1 MHHRETT
8 FPFIQKVLTMVSFT
22 HLHVHSQYS
31 ILDGAA
37 AVTDL
42 VKKAKKDGM
51 TALALTDH
59 GNMFGIKEF
68 HETCKKFDIKPIL
81 GVETYVA
88 SRGIHFK
95 DKSEKEDRSGDH
107 LILLAKN
114 EKGYRN
120 LLKLVTLAN
129 TEGFYYKPRI
139 DKNLLEKYSEG
150 LIVSSACIGG
160 EIPQCILKG
169 DLPAAEEAIKWFQ
182 SIFKDDFYLEVQ
194 RHKTTELQLP
204 TDVYESQV
212 IVNKELIRLGEKF
225 GVKVIATNDSHFTN
239 GEDAD
244 AHDLLICLN
253 TGKDLDD
260 PSRMRYTK
268 QEWLKTTAE
277 MNQLF
282 GDLPNA
288 LANTQDITEK
298 IEFFELD
305 SDPIMPEFPIP
316 KSFGTMEAYR
326 EKFSEEDMI
335 EEFKNAPKK
344 SESYEHALR
353 VKFECDYLTYLVY
366 EGASSRYGEVL
377 DKEVKERIEF
387 ELDTIKSMGFP
398 GYFLIVQD
406 FIAAAR
412 AMQVIVGPGRG
423 SAAGSVVAY
432 CTGITNVDPIKHDLL
447 FERFL
452 NPDRISM
459 PDIDIDFDDDGRQ
472 KVLDWVKEKY
482 SRENVAHICT
492 FGTMAAKMAIRDV
505 SRVLKLPLAEAD
517 RLAKMVPET
526 PKITLA
532 KAYAENPLLEAEKKS
547 ANPLIVK
554 TLKFAETL
562 EGCIRQ
568 FGVHACGIL
577 IGREKLDN
585 HIPLMPTK
593 DEDLLTTQY
602 DGHFVESI
610 GLLKMDF
617 LGLKTLSIIKDC
629 LENIHLSKKI
639 DLDIDK
645 IPFDDKKTFELF
657 SNGNTTA
664 IFQFESP
671 GMKKWLRLLQP
682 SRFEDLVAMN
692 ALYRPGPMDYIPKY
706 VNRKMGRE
714 EIVYDHPIMEQFLS
728 DTYGITVYQE
738 QVMLQSRALGLF
750 TRGESDSLR
759 KAMGKKNLPMMEKL
773 KAKFIEGCKS
783 NPLFLEGCKTVGKS
797 TDNLIDKIWK
807 DWEAFTQY
815 AFNKSHSVCYAY
827 IAYQTGYLKANYPS
841 EFMAAVLSCNLTNAD
856 KISIFMD
863 ESKHMGLA
871 VLGPD
876 VNESR
881 SKFFVNK
888 SGGLRFGLSA
898 IKGVGAG
905 AVADIV
911 NERDANGDFK
921 SIFDFVERVN
931 LQTINKKN
939 LESLAMAGGFDSFE
953 NIHRSQYFGDTGD
966 GNSFIEALI
975 KYGNRIQSD
984 KQSSMASLFG
994 GFQTIEVKLPT
1005 IPNVPEWPKIV
1016 ALEKEK
1022 NLIGIYLSS
1031 HPLDDY
1037 ALEIKS
1043 FCTKDINLS
1052 MLNNEME
1059 TLKNRDLTFAGIVTE
1074 TQEGFTKNGKP
1085 FSSLIL
1091 TDYTDSYKLMFFGN
1105 DFVSFGN
1112 FCKKGLFLLV
1122 RGKIA
1127 TKWMGGDQL
1136 EFKASKIELLQEIA
1150 EKAESLRVAVNA
1162 EVLTADLIEE
1172 FDSTFSK
1179 SPGKTLLKF
1188 SVYDQTTNI
1197 KLHLFSRTRRIG
1209 LSSELKAYLQKN
1221 PDIVFTIN

>member
-1 MHHRETT
+1 
-8 FPFIQKVLTMVSFT
+8 MVSFT

-150 LIVSSACIGG
+150 IIVSSACIGG

-169 DLPAAEEAIKWFQ
+169 DLPAAEEAIKWFK
-182 SIFKDDFYLEVQ
+182 SIFNDDFYLELQ
-194 RHKTTELQLP
+194 RHKTTDPQLP

-288 LANTQDITEK
+288 IVNTQDIADK
-298 IEFFELD
+298 VEFFELD

-316 KSFGTMEAYR
+316 VSFGTMEEYR
-326 EKFSEEDMI
+326 KKFSEADMI

-344 SESYEHALR
+344 SESYEHSLR

-366 EGASSRYGEVL
+366 EGATSRYGEVL

-412 AMQVIVGPGRG
+412 GMQVIVGPGRG

-532 KAYAENPLLEAEKKS
+532 KAYIENPLLEAEKKS
-547 ANPLIVK
+547 SNPLIVK

-577 IGREKLDN
+577 IGRDKLDN

-602 DGHFVESI
+602 DGHFVEAI

-629 LENIHLSKKI
+629 LENIHLSQKI

-773 KAKFIEGCKS
+773 NS
-783 NPLFLEGCKTVGKS
+783 P
-797 TDNLIDKIWK
+797 
-807 DWEAFTQY
+807 
-815 AFNKSHSVCYAY
+815 
-827 IAYQTGYLKANYPS
+827 
-841 EFMAAVLSCNLTNAD
+841 
-856 KISIFMD
+856 
-863 ESKHMGLA
+863 
-871 VLGPD
+871 
-876 VNESR
+876 
-881 SKFFVNK
+881 
-888 SGGLRFGLSA
+888 
-898 IKGVGAG
+898 KGVKA
-905 AVADIV
+905 I
-911 NERDANGDFK
+911 
-921 SIFDFVERVN
+921 
-931 LQTINKKN
+931 
-939 LESLAMAGGFDSFE
+939 
-953 NIHRSQYFGDTGD
+953 
-966 GNSFIEALI
+966 
-975 KYGNRIQSD
+975 
-984 KQSSMASLFG
+984 
-994 GFQTIEVKLPT
+994 
-1005 IPNVPEWPKIV
+1005 
-1016 ALEKEK
+1016 
-1022 NLIGIYLSS
+1022 
-1031 HPLDDY
+1031 
-1037 ALEIKS
+1037 
-1043 FCTKDINLS
+1043 
-1052 MLNNEME
+1052 
-1059 TLKNRDLTFAGIVTE
+1059 
-1074 TQEGFTKNGKP
+1074 P
-1085 FSSLIL
+1085 FSL
-1091 TDYTDSYKLMFFGN
+1091 K
-1105 DFVSFGN
+1105 
-1112 FCKKGLFLLV
+1112 
-1122 RGKIA
+1122 
-1127 TKWMGGDQL
+1127 
-1136 EFKASKIELLQEIA
+1136 
-1150 EKAESLRVAVNA
+1150 VA
-1162 EVLTADLIEE
+1162 
-1172 FDSTFSK
+1172 K
-1179 SPGKTLLKF
+1179 
-1188 SVYDQTTNI
+1188 Q
-1197 KLHLFSRTRRIG
+1197 
-1209 LSSELKAYLQKN
+1209 
-1221 PDIVFTIN
+1221 

>member
-1 MHHRETT
+1 MHIRESM
-8 FPFIQKVLTMVSFT
+8 FPFIQRFLTMHSFT
-22 HLHVHSQYS
+22 QLHVHSQYS

-37 AVTDL
+37 AVGDL
-42 VKKAKKDGM
+42 VKRAKEDGM
-51 TALALTDH
+51 TAIALTDH

-68 HETCKKFDIKPIL
+68 HETCKRNGIKPIL

-88 SRGIHFK
+88 SRGIHYK

-120 LLKLVTLAN
+120 LLKLVTIAN

-139 DKNLLEKYSEG
+139 DKNLLEKYHEG
-150 LIVSSACIGG
+150 LIASSACLGG
-160 EIPQCILKG
+160 EIPQHILKG
-169 DLPAAEEAIKWFQ
+169 DIPAAEEAIKWFK
-182 SIFKDDFYLEVQ
+182 SIFNDDFYLEVQ
-194 RHKTTELQLP
+194 RHKTTDPQLP
-204 TDVYESQV
+204 KDVYECQV
-212 IVNKELIRLGEKF
+212 IVNKELIRLGGKF
-225 GVKVIATNDSHFTN
+225 DVKVIGTNDVHFTSE
-239 GEDAD
+239 EDAD

-268 QEWLKTTAE
+268 QEWFKTYSE
-277 MNQLF
+277 MNKIFSDIPEVLS
-282 GDLPNA
+282 
-288 LANTQDITEK
+288 NTNDIAEK

-316 KSFGTMEAYR
+316 VDFGTIEDYR
-326 EKFSEEDMI
+326 EKFSEEDLA

-344 SESYEHALR
+344 PENYEKAIRIKYES
-353 VKFECDYLTYLVY
+353 DYLRHLVY
-366 EGASSRYGEVL
+366 LGASNRYSEVL
-377 DKEVKERIEF
+377 PNELKERIEF
-387 ELDTIKSMGFP
+387 ELDTIKQMGFP

-412 AMQVIVGPGRG
+412 QMQVIVGPGRG

-432 CTGITNVDPIKHDLL
+432 ATGITNVDPIKHDLL

-482 SRENVAHICT
+482 SRDNVAHICT

-505 SRVLKLPLAEAD
+505 ARVLKLPLSEAD

-532 KAYAENPLLEAEKKS
+532 KSYIENPLLEAEKKS
-547 ANPLIVK
+547 DNQLIVK
-554 TLKFAETL
+554 TLKFAQTL

-568 FGVHACGIL
+568 FGVHACGVL
-577 IGREKLDN
+577 IGRDKLDN

-602 DGHFVESI
+602 DGHYVESI

-629 LENIHLSKKI
+629 LENIYLSKKI
-639 DLDIDK
+639 VIDIDK

-657 SNGNTTA
+657 SYGNTTA
-664 IFQFESP
+664 IFQFEST

-692 ALYRPGPMDYIPKY
+692 ALYRPGPMEYIPNY

-714 EIVYDHPIMEQFLS
+714 EIVYDHPIMERYLS

-738 QVMLQSRALGLF
+738 QVMLQSRALGKF

-759 KAMGKKNLPMMEKL
+759 KAMGKKNLPLMEKL
-773 KAKFIEGCKS
+773 KAQFIIGCKN
-783 NPLFLEGCKTVGKS
+783 NPEFIEGCKTVGKAA
-797 TDNLIDKIWK
+797 DNLIDKIWK
-807 DWEAFTQY
+807 DWEAFAQY

-841 EFMAAVLSCNLTNAD
+841 EFMAAVLSCNLANAD

-863 ESKHMGLA
+863 ESKHMGLP

-905 AVADIV
+905 AVSDIIK
-911 NERDANGDFK
+911 ERDANGDFK

-939 LESLAMAGGFDSFE
+939 LEALAMAGAFDSFS
-953 NIHRSQYFGDTGD
+953 NSHRAQYFGDMGD
-966 GNSFIEALI
+966 GSSFIEALI
-975 KYGNRIQSD
+975 KYGNKIQSE

-1005 IPNVPEWPKIV
+1005 IPVVPEWPKIV

-1037 ALEIKS
+1037 ALEIRS
-1043 FCTKDINLS
+1043 YCTKDINLAL
-1052 MLNNEME
+1052 LNSEIG
-1059 TLKNRDLTFAGIVTE
+1059 LYKNRDLTFAGIVTD
-1074 TQEGFTKNGKP
+1074 TQEGVTKNGKP
-1085 FSSLIL
+1085 FASLTL

-1105 DFVSFGN
+1105 DYVNFAN
-1112 FCKKGLFLLV
+1112 FCKRGLFLLI
-1122 RGKIA
+1122 RGKVA
-1127 TKWMGGDQL
+1127 TKWQGGDQL
-1136 EFKASKIELLQEIA
+1136 EFKASKIELLQELA
-1150 EKAESLRVAVNA
+1150 SKAESLR
-1162 EVLTADLIEE
+1162 LTIPTEIMTTNLVEELDL
-1172 FDSTFSK
+1172 TFTK
-1179 SPGKTLLKF
+1179 SPGKTLLKIAIH
-1188 SVYDQTTNI
+1188 DHETNI
-1197 KLHLFSRTRRIG
+1197 KLNLFSRTRRVG
-1209 LSSELKAYLQKN
+1209 MTGELKAYLQKN
-1221 PDIVFTIN
+1221 QDIVFTIN

>member
-1 MHHRETT
+1 
-8 FPFIQKVLTMVSFT
+8 MVTFT

-37 AVTDL
+37 AVSDL

-59 GNMFGIKEF
+59 GSMFGIKEF

-120 LLKLVTLAN
+120 LLKLITIAN

-139 DKNLLEKYSEG
+139 DKNLLEKYGEG

-169 DLPAAEEAIKWFQ
+169 DLAGAEDAIKWFV
-182 SIFKDDFYLEVQ
+182 SIFKDDFYLELQ
-194 RHKTTELQLP
+194 RHKTTDPQLP

-225 GVKVIATNDSHFTN
+225 GVKVICTNDSHFTD

-268 QEWLKTTAE
+268 QEWFKTTAE
-277 MNQLF
+277 MNRLF
-282 GDLPNA
+282 ADLPDVIS
-288 LANTQDITEK
+288 NTQEITNK
-298 IEFFELD
+298 IEFYELD

-316 KSFGTMEAYR
+316 KSFGTIEKYR
-326 EKFSEEDMI
+326 ERFPEELLL
-335 EEFKNAPKK
+335 EEFPDIAKRKGG
-344 SESYEHALR
+344 YENALR
-353 VKFECDYLTYLVY
+353 VKFESDYLSYLVF

-377 DKEVKERIEF
+377 AVDVKERIDF

-412 AMQVIVGPGRG
+412 GMGVIVGPGRG

-432 CTGITNVDPIKHDLL
+432 ATGITNVDPIKHDLL

-472 KVLDWVKEKY
+472 LVLNWVKEKY
-482 SRENVAHICT
+482 SRDNVAHICT

-505 SRVLKLPLAEAD
+505 SRVLKLPLSEAD

-526 PKITLA
+526 PKITLE
-532 KAYAENPLLEAEKKS
+532 KAYKENPALEAEKKS
-547 ANPLIVK
+547 DNPLIVK

-577 IGREKLDN
+577 IGRDKLDN

-602 DGHFVESI
+602 DGHFVEAI

-629 LENIHLSKKI
+629 LENIRLSKKI
-639 DLDIDK
+639 VLDIDK

-671 GMKKWLRLLQP
+671 GMKKWLRLLQAN
-682 SRFEDLVAMN
+682 RFEDLVAMN
-692 ALYRPGPMDYIPKY
+692 ALYRPGPMDYIPNY

-714 EIVYDHPIMEQFLS
+714 EIVYDHPIMEQFLA

-773 KAKFIEGCKS
+773 KAKFSSGCKS
-783 NPLFLEGCKTVGKS
+783 NPIFIEGCKTVGKPAD
-797 TDNLIDKIWK
+797 TIIDKIWK
-807 DWEAFTQY
+807 DWEAFAAY

-863 ESKHMGLA
+863 ESKHMGLS

-888 SGGLRFGLSA
+888 SHGLRFGLSA

-905 AVADIV
+905 AVEDIIK
-911 NERDANGDFK
+911 ERDAHGEFK

-939 LESLAMAGGFDSFE
+939 LEALAMAGALDSFE
-953 NIHRSQYFGDTGD
+953 NIYRSQYFGDAGD
-966 GNSFIEALI
+966 GITFIEALI
-975 KYGNRIQSD
+975 KYGNRIQGER
-984 KQSSMASLFG
+984 QSSMASLFG
-994 GFQTIEVKLPT
+994 KLHTIEVKLPT

-1031 HPLDDY
+1031 HPLDGY

-1052 MLNNEME
+1052 NLNSEIE

-1074 TQEGFTKNGKP
+1074 IQEGFTKNGKP
-1085 FSSLIL
+1085 FASLTL
-1091 TDYTDSYKLMFFGN
+1091 TDYADSYKFMFFGN
-1105 DFVSFGN
+1105 DFVNFGN
-1112 FCKKGLFLLV
+1112 FCKKGLFLLI
-1122 RGKIA
+1122 RGKVDV
-1127 TKWMGGDQL
+1127 KWMGGQL
-1136 EFKASKIELLQEIA
+1136 EFKANKIELLQELA
-1150 EKAESLRVAVNA
+1150 QKAESLRVSVAA
-1162 EVLTADLIEE
+1162 ELLTPDLVEE
-1172 FDSTFSK
+1172 MNNEFSR
-1179 SPGKTLLKF
+1179 SPGKTILKF
-1188 SVYDQTTNI
+1188 SVFDQTTNI
-1197 KLHLFSRTRRIG
+1197 KLHLFSRTKRIG
-1209 LSSELKAYLQKN
+1209 LSGELKAYLQKN

>member
-1 MHHRETT
+1 MI
-8 FPFIQKVLTMVSFT
+8 PFT

-37 AVTDL
+37 SVTDL

-59 GNMFGIKEF
+59 GNMFGIKDF
-68 HETCKKFDIKPIL
+68 HETCKKFTIKPII

-88 SRGIHFK
+88 SRGIKFK

-120 LLKLVTLAN
+120 LLKLVTIAN

-139 DKNLLEKYSEG
+139 DKNLLEKHKEG
-150 LIVSSACIGG
+150 LIVSTACLGG
-160 EIPQCILKG
+160 EIPQCILNG
-169 DLPAAEEAIKWFQ
+169 DLPAAEDAIKWYK
-182 SIFKDDFYLEVQ
+182 SIFKDDFYFEIQ
-194 RHKTTELQLP
+194 RHKTTDPQLP
-204 TDVYESQV
+204 TDVYDSQV
-212 IVNKELIRLGEKF
+212 IVNKQLIRLGEKY
-225 GVKVIATNDSHFTN
+225 GVKVIATNDIHFTN
-239 GEDAD
+239 DEDAD
-244 AHDLLICLN
+244 PHDLLICLN
-253 TGKDLDD
+253 TGKDIDD

-268 QEWLKTTAE
+268 QEWLKTTSE
-277 MNQLF
+277 MKKLF
-282 GDLPNA
+282 ADIPEV
-288 LANTQDITEK
+288 LANTQEIVEK
-298 IEFFELD
+298 VEFFELD
-305 SDPIMPEFPIP
+305 SEPIMPEFPIP
-316 KSFGTMEAYR
+316 KSFSTIEEYR
-326 EKFSEEDMI
+326 TKYSEEDLL
-335 EEFKNAPKK
+335 EEFKTAYKK
-344 SESYEHALR
+344 PENYENALR
-353 VKFECDYLTYLVY
+353 VKFESNYLTHLVFQ
-366 EGASSRYGEVL
+366 GASTRYGEEL
-377 DKEVKERIEF
+377 SKEVKERMDF

-412 AMQVIVGPGRG
+412 KMGVIVGPGRG

-432 CTGITNVDPIKHDLL
+432 TTGITNVDPIKHDLL

-472 KVLDWVKEKY
+472 KVLDWVKDKY

-505 SRVLKLPLAEAD
+505 ARVLKLPLSEAD

-532 KAYAENPLLEAEKKS
+532 KAFSENSLLEAEKKS
-547 ANPLIVK
+547 NNPLIVK
-554 TLKFAETL
+554 TLKYAQTL

-577 IGREKLDN
+577 IGRDKLDN

-617 LGLKTLSIIKDC
+617 LGLKTLSIIKEC
-629 LENIHLSKKI
+629 LDNIHHSRKI
-639 DLDIDK
+639 DIDIDK
-645 IPFDDKKTFELF
+645 IPFEDKKTFDLF
-657 SNGNTTA
+657 SNANTTA

-692 ALYRPGPMDYIPKY
+692 ALYRPGPMDYIPNY

-714 EIVYDHPIMEQFLS
+714 EIVYDHPIMEQFLA

-738 QVMLQSRALGLF
+738 QVMLQSRALGNF

-759 KAMGKKNLPMMEKL
+759 KAMGKKNLKSMEEL
-773 KAKFIEGCKS
+773 KVKFIVGCKNNPSFIEGCT
-783 NPLFLEGCKTVGKS
+783 TVGK
-797 TDNLIDKIWK
+797 TADNLIDKIWK

-856 KISIFMD
+856 KISNFMD

-888 SGGLRFGLSA
+888 TGGLRFGLSA

-905 AVADIV
+905 AVSDII
-911 NERDANGDFK
+911 NEREAHGDFK

-931 LQTINKKN
+931 LQSINKKN
-939 LESLAMAGGFDSFE
+939 LEALAMAGAFDSFE

-966 GNSFIEALI
+966 GNTFIEALI

-984 KQSSMASLFG
+984 RQSSMASLFG
-994 GFQTIEVKLPT
+994 GFQTIEIKLPP
-1005 IPNVPEWPKIV
+1005 IPHVPEWPKIV

-1043 FCTKDINLS
+1043 YCTKDLSLANLNS
-1052 MLNNEME
+1052 EIE
-1059 TLKNRDLTFAGIVTE
+1059 SLKNRELIFAGIVTE

-1085 FSSLIL
+1085 FSSLTL
-1091 TDYTDSYKLMFFGN
+1091 TDYSDSYKLMFFGN
-1105 DFVSFGN
+1105 DYVNFGN
-1112 FCKKGLFLLV
+1112 FCKKGLYLLI
-1122 RGKIA
+1122 RGKISA
-1127 TKWMGGDQL
+1127 KWQGGDQN
-1136 EFKASKIELLQEIA
+1136 EFKATKIELLQELA
-1150 EKAESLRVAVNA
+1150 EKAENLRITFPAESL
-1162 EVLTADLIEE
+1162 TTDLIEE
-1172 FDSTFSK
+1172 LDVKFAK
-1179 SPGKTLLKF
+1179 SPGKTILKF
-1188 SVYDQTTNI
+1188 SVFDQTTNI
-1197 KLHLFSRTRRIG
+1197 RLHLFSRTRRVG
-1209 LSSELKAYLQKN
+1209 LSGDLKTYLQNN
-1221 PDIVFTIN
+1221 PDIIFTIN

>member
-1 MHHRETT
+1 MET
-8 FPFIQKVLTMVSFT
+8 FT

-51 TALALTDH
+51 SALALTDH
-59 GNMFGIKEF
+59 GNMFGIKDF
-68 HETCKKFDIKPIL
+68 HETCKKFEIKPIL

-88 SRGIHFK
+88 SRGIQFK

-120 LLKLVTLAN
+120 LLKLVTIAN
-129 TEGFYYKPRI
+129 NEGFYYKPRI

-160 EIPQCILKG
+160 EIPQYILKG
-169 DLPAAEEAIKWFQ
+169 DLSAAEEAIKWFK
-182 SIFKDDFYLEVQ
+182 SIFKDDFYLEIQ
-194 RHKTTELQLP
+194 RHKTTDPSLP

-212 IVNKELIRLGEKF
+212 IVNKELIRLGEKC

-260 PSRMRYTK
+260 PLRMRYTK

-282 GDLPNA
+282 GDLPHL
-288 LANTQDITEK
+288 LANTREISEK
-298 IEFFELD
+298 VEFYELD
-305 SDPIMPEFPIP
+305 SEPIMPEFPIP
-316 KSFGTMEAYR
+316 ESFGTMEDYR
-326 EKFSEEDMI
+326 KRFPEEVLI
-335 EEFKNAPKK
+335 NEFKDLQKRG
-344 SESYEHALR
+344 YENALR
-353 VKFECDYLTYLVY
+353 VKFESDYLGHLVY
-366 EGASSRYGEVL
+366 LGASTRYGEEL
-377 DKEVKERIEF
+377 SPEVKERIEF

-406 FIAAAR
+406 FITAAR
-412 AMQVIVGPGRG
+412 KMQVIVGPGRG

-432 CTGITNVDPIKHDLL
+432 ATGITNVDPIKHDLL

-452 NPDRISM
+452 NPDRVSM

-472 KVLDWVKEKY
+472 KVLEWVKVKY
-482 SRENVAHICT
+482 SRDNVAHICT

-505 SRVLKLPLAEAD
+505 ARVLKLPLSEAD

-532 KAYAENPLLEAEKKS
+532 KAYKDNPLLEAEKKS
-547 ANPLIVK
+547 DNPLIVK
-554 TLKFAETL
+554 TLKYAETL

-629 LENIHLSKKI
+629 LENIKLSRKI

-645 IPFDDKKTFELF
+645 IPFDDPKTFELF

-714 EIVYDHPIMEQFLS
+714 EIVYDHPIMEQFLA

-759 KAMGKKNLPMMEKL
+759 KAMGKKNLPLMEKL
-773 KAKFIEGCKS
+773 KAKFIEGCKR
-783 NPLFLEGCKTVGKS
+783 NTVFVEGCKTVGK
-797 TDNLIDKIWK
+797 TPDNLIDKIWK

-888 SGGLRFGLSA
+888 TGGLRFGLSA

-905 AVADIV
+905 AVDDIV
-911 NERDANGDFK
+911 TERDANGDFK

-939 LESLAMAGGFDSFE
+939 LESLAMAGGFDSFT
-953 NIHRSQYFGDTGD
+953 NICRSQYFGDSD
-966 GNSFIEALI
+966 GSTFIEALI
-975 KYGNRIQSD
+975 KYGNRIQIE

-1037 ALEIKS
+1037 SVEIKS

-1052 MLNNEME
+1052 LLNSEME
-1059 TLKNRDLTFAGIVTE
+1059 SLKNRELTFAGIVTD

-1085 FSSLIL
+1085 FASLTL
-1091 TDYTDSYKLMFFGN
+1091 TDYADSYKFMFFGN

-1112 FCKKGLFLLV
+1112 FCKKGLFLMI
-1122 RGKIA
+1122 RGKVAI
-1127 TKWMGGDQL
+1127 KWQGGDQL
-1136 EFKASKIELLQEIA
+1136 EFKASKIELLQELA
-1150 EKAESLRVAVNA
+1150 EKAESLRLSVAA
-1162 EVLTADLIEE
+1162 ETFTPEFIEE
-1172 FDSTFSK
+1172 LDANFAK
-1179 SPGKTLLKF
+1179 SPGKTILKF
-1188 SVYDQTTNI
+1188 YIYDASTNL
-1197 KLHLFSRTRRIG
+1197 KANKVSRTRRIR
-1209 LSSELKAYLQKN
+1209 LSSELKAYLQKI

>member
-1 MHHRETT
+1 
-8 FPFIQKVLTMVSFT
+8 MVSFT

-37 AVTDL
+37 AVVDL
-42 VKKAKKDGM
+42 VKKAKHDGM

-59 GNMFGIKEF
+59 GNMFGIKDF
-68 HETCKKFDIKPIL
+68 HEICKKFDIKPIL

-120 LLKLVTLAN
+120 LLKLVTVAN
-129 TEGFYYKPRI
+129 TQGFYYKPRI
-139 DKNLLEKYSEG
+139 DKNLLEKHSEG

-160 EIPQCILKG
+160 EIPQHILKG
-169 DLPAAEEAIKWFQ
+169 DMAAAEEAILWFKN
-182 SIFKDDFYLEVQ
+182 IFKDDFYLEIQ
-194 RHKTTELQLP
+194 RHKTTDPLLP
-204 TDVYESQV
+204 TDVYESQI
-212 IVNKELIRLGEKF
+212 IVNKELVRLGEKF

-260 PSRMRYTK
+260 LSRMRYTK

-282 GDLPNA
+282 GDMPNA
-288 LANTQDITEK
+288 LINTQEIAEK
-298 IEFFELD
+298 VELYNLD
-305 SDPIMPEFPIP
+305 SEPIMPEFPIP
-316 KSFGTMEAYR
+316 ESFGTIDEYR
-326 EKFSEEDMI
+326 KQFPEEILI
-335 EEFKNAPKK
+335 EEFKDIAKRTGG
-344 SESYEHALR
+344 YENALR
-353 VKFECDYLTYLVY
+353 VKFESDYLSYLVY
-366 EGASSRYGEVL
+366 QGALTRYEQPLSSEIN
-377 DKEVKERIEF
+377 ERIEF
-387 ELDTIKSMGFP
+387 ELETIKSMGFP

-412 AMQVIVGPGRG
+412 KMQVIVGPGRG

-432 CTGITNVDPIKHDLL
+432 TTGITNVDPIKHDLL

-505 SRVLKLPLAEAD
+505 SRVLKLPLSEAD

-532 KAYAENPLLEAEKKS
+532 TAYKEVPALEAEKRS
-547 ANPLIVK
+547 DNPLIVK

-577 IGREKLDN
+577 IGRDKLDN

-610 GLLKMDF
+610 GLLKMDL
-617 LGLKTLSIIKDC
+617 LGLKTLSIIKEC
-629 LENIHLSKKI
+629 LENIQLSKKI
-639 DLDIDK
+639 VLDIDK
-645 IPFDDKKTFELF
+645 IPFDDPKTFELF

-664 IFQFESP
+664 IFQFEST

-682 SRFEDLVAMN
+682 GRFEDLVAMN
-692 ALYRPGPMDYIPKY
+692 ALYRPGPMEYIPNY

-714 EIVYDHPIMEQFLS
+714 EIVYDHPIMEQFLA

-738 QVMLQSRALGLF
+738 QVMLQSRALGQF

-759 KAMGKKNLPMMEKL
+759 KAMGKKNLPLMEKL
-773 KAKFIEGCKS
+773 KAKFTEGCKT
-783 NPLFLEGCKTVGKS
+783 NPKFIEGCKTVGK
-797 TDNLIDKIWK
+797 TADTVIDKIWK
-807 DWEAFTQY
+807 DWEKFAQY

-827 IAYQTGYLKANYPS
+827 ISYQTGYLKANYPS

-871 VLGPD
+871 VMGPD

-881 SKFFVNK
+881 SNFFINK

-905 AVADIV
+905 AVSDIIK
-911 NERDANGDFK
+911 ERDNNGDFK
-921 SIFDFVERVN
+921 SIYNFVERVN

-939 LESLAMAGGFDSFE
+939 LEALAMAGAFDSFE
-953 NIHRSQYFGDTGD
+953 NIYRSQYFGDTGD
-966 GNSFIEALI
+966 GNTFIEALI
-975 KYGNRIQSD
+975 KFGNRIQSE

-994 GFQTIEVKLPT
+994 GLQTIDIKLPQL
-1005 IPNVPEWPKIV
+1005 PNVPEWPKIV

-1037 ALEIKS
+1037 ALEIRS
-1043 FCTKDINLS
+1043 YCTRDINLS
-1052 MLNNEME
+1052 NLNNEIE
-1059 TLKNRDLTFAGIVTE
+1059 SLKNRDLSLAGIVTD
-1074 TQEGFTKNGKP
+1074 TQEGLTKNGKP
-1085 FSSLIL
+1085 FASLTL
-1091 TDYTDSYKLMFFGN
+1091 TDYSDSYKIMFFGN
-1105 DFVSFGN
+1105 DFVNFGN
-1112 FCKKGLFLLV
+1112 FCKKGLFLLI

-1127 TKWMGGDQL
+1127 AKWQGGDQL
-1136 EFKASKIELLQEIA
+1136 EFKASKIELLQELA
-1150 EKAESLRVAVNA
+1150 EKAESLRI
-1162 EVLTADLIEE
+1162 EIEPEYLSSEWIEE
-1172 FDSTFSK
+1172 LDSKFAQ
-1179 SPGKTLLKF
+1179 SPGKTLIRF
-1188 SVYDQTTNI
+1188 TVYDQTTNI
-1197 KLHLFSRTRRIG
+1197 KLLLFSRIRRTG
-1209 LSSELKAYLQKN
+1209 LTQELKAYLQKN
-1221 PDIVFTIN
+1221 PDIAFTIN

>member
-1 MHHRETT
+1 MHYRETT
-8 FPFIQKVLTMVSFT
+8 FPLIQKVLTMVSFT

-37 AVTDL
+37 AVSDL

-68 HETCKKFDIKPIL
+68 HETCKKMDIKPIL

-139 DKNLLEKYSEG
+139 DKNLLEKHSEG

-169 DLPAAEEAIKWFQ
+169 DLIAAEEAIMWFK
-182 SIFKDDFYLEVQ
+182 SIFNDDFYLELQ
-194 RHKTTELQLP
+194 RHKTTDPQLP
-204 TDVYESQV
+204 TDVYESQL
-212 IVNKELIRLGEKF
+212 IVNKELIRLGEKC

-239 GEDAD
+239 EEDAD

-268 QEWLKTTAE
+268 KEWFKTTAE

-282 GDLPNA
+282 GDMPEV
-288 LANTQDITEK
+288 LANTLEITEK
-298 IEFFELD
+298 IERFELD

-316 KSFGTMEAYR
+316 ESFGTMEEYR
-326 EKFSEEDMI
+326 KKFSEENLI
-335 EEFKNAPKK
+335 EEFKNSPKK
-344 SESYEHALR
+344 MESYESALR
-353 VKFECDYLTYLVY
+353 VKYESDYLTHLVY
-366 EGASSRYGEVL
+366 QGVSTRYGEVL
-377 DKEVKERIEF
+377 PNEIKERIEF
-387 ELDTIKSMGFP
+387 ELNTIKLMGFP

-412 AMQVIVGPGRG
+412 EMHVIVGPGRG

-432 CTGITNVDPIKHDLL
+432 ATGITNVDPIKHDLL

-505 SRVLKLPLAEAD
+505 SRVLKLPLSEAD

-532 KAYAENPLLEAEKKS
+532 KAYSENPLLEAEKKS
-547 ANPLIVK
+547 DNPLIVK

-577 IGREKLDN
+577 IGRDKLDN

-602 DGHFVESI
+602 DGHYVESI

-629 LENIHLSKKI
+629 LENIFLSKKI

-657 SNGNTTA
+657 SNANTTA

-692 ALYRPGPMDYIPKY
+692 ALYRPGPMEYIPNY

-714 EIVYDHPIMEQFLS
+714 EIVYDHPIMEKFLS

-759 KAMGKKNLPMMEKL
+759 KAMGKKNLPLMEKL
-773 KAKFIEGCKS
+773 KAQFIVGCKNNPVFIEGCKTVS
-783 NPLFLEGCKTVGKS
+783 KTP
-797 TDNLIDKIWK
+797 DNLIDKIWK
-807 DWEAFTQY
+807 DWEAFAQY

-911 NERDANGDFK
+911 NERDAHGDFK

-939 LESLAMAGGFDSFE
+939 LESLAMAGGFDSFT
-953 NIHRSQYFGDTGD
+953 NIHRAQYFGDTGD

-975 KYGNRIQSD
+975 KYGNRLQLE

-1005 IPNVPEWPKIV
+1005 IPNVLEWPKIV

-1043 FCTKDINLS
+1043 YCTKDINLS
-1052 MLNNEME
+1052 MLNSEME
-1059 TLKNRDLTFAGIVTE
+1059 LLKNRDLAFAGIVTE

-1085 FSSLIL
+1085 FASLTI
-1091 TDYTDSYKLMFFGN
+1091 TDYADSYKLMFFGN
-1105 DFVSFGN
+1105 DFVNFGN

-1127 TKWMGGDQL
+1127 VKWQGGDQL
-1136 EFKASKIELLQEIA
+1136 EFKASKIELLQELA
-1150 EKAESLRVAVNA
+1150 GKAESLRLTIAA
-1162 EVLTADLIEE
+1162 ESLTADLVEE
-1172 FDSTFSK
+1172 FDSTFAK

-1188 SVYDQTTNI
+1188 SVHDQTTNI

-1209 LSSELKAYLQKN
+1209 LSGELKAYLQKN
-1221 PDIVFTIN
+1221 PDIIFTIN

>member
-1 MHHRETT
+1 MHCEEST

-42 VKKAKKDGM
+42 VKKAKEDGM

-59 GNMFGIKEF
+59 GSMFGIKEF
-68 HETCKKFDIKPIL
+68 HEKCKKFDIKPIL

-88 SRGIHFK
+88 SRGIQFK
-95 DKSEKEDRSGDH
+95 DKNEKEDRSGDH

-120 LLKLVTLAN
+120 LLKLVTVAS

-139 DKNLLEKYSEG
+139 DKNLLEKHSEG

-160 EIPQCILKG
+160 EIPQCILRG
-169 DLPAAEEAIKWFQ
+169 DLPAAEEAIKWFKT
-182 SIFKDDFYLEVQ
+182 IFRDDFYLEIQ
-194 RHKTTELQLP
+194 RHKTTDPQLP

-239 GEDAD
+239 DEDAD

-268 QEWLKTTAE
+268 QEWFKTTAE
-277 MNQLF
+277 MNHLF
-282 GDLPNA
+282 ADVPEA
-288 LANTQDITEK
+288 LTNTQDITDK
-298 IEFFELD
+298 IEFYELN

-316 KSFGTMEAYR
+316 ESFGTMEEYR
-326 EKFSEEDMI
+326 KRYTEEDI
-335 EEFKNAPKK
+335 LEEFKKAHKK
-344 SESYEHALR
+344 PESFEYALR
-353 VKFECDYLTYLVY
+353 VKFESDYLSHLVY
-366 EGASSRYGEVL
+366 NGASIRYGEVL
-377 DKEVKERIEF
+377 PVDVKERIEF
-387 ELDTIKSMGFP
+387 ELDTIKMMGFP

-412 AMQVIVGPGRG
+412 QMQVIVGPGRG

-432 CTGITNVDPIKHDLL
+432 ATGITNVDPIRHDLL

-472 KVLDWVKEKY
+472 LVLNWVKEKY

-505 SRVLKLPLAEAD
+505 SRVLKLPLSEAD
-517 RLAKMVPET
+517 RLAKMVPDT
-526 PKITLA
+526 PKITLE
-532 KAYAENPLLEAEKKS
+532 KAYRENPSLEAEKKS
-547 ANPLIVK
+547 DNPLIVR

-577 IGREKLDN
+577 IGKDKLEN

-617 LGLKTLSIIKDC
+617 LGLKTLSIIKEC
-629 LENIHLSKKI
+629 LENIRLSRKI

-645 IPFDDKKTFELF
+645 IPFDDKTTFELF
-657 SNGNTTA
+657 SNANTTA

-671 GMKKWLRLLQP
+671 GMKKWLKLLQP
-682 SRFEDLVAMN
+682 SRIEDLVAMN
-692 ALYRPGPMDYIPKY
+692 ALYRPGPMEYIPKY
-706 VNRKMGRE
+706 VSRKMGRE
-714 EIVYDHPIMEQFLS
+714 EIVYDHPIMEQYLS

-738 QVMLQSRALGLF
+738 QVMLLSRALGQF

-759 KAMGKKNLPMMEKL
+759 KAMGKKDLQLMGKL
-773 KAKFIEGCKS
+773 EVKFMEGCKS
-783 NPLFLEGCKTVGKS
+783 NPKFMEGCKADGKAV
-797 TDNLIDKIWK
+797 DNLIDKIWK
-807 DWEAFTQY
+807 DWVAFASY

-827 IAYQTGYLKANYPS
+827 IAYQTGYLKANFPS
-841 EFMAAVLSCNLTNAD
+841 EFMAAVLSCNLTSAD

-871 VLGPD
+871 VMGPD

-881 SKFFVNK
+881 ANFFINK

-905 AVADIV
+905 AVSDIIR
-911 NERDANGDFK
+911 ERDANGDFK
-921 SIFDFVERVN
+921 SIFNFVERVN

-939 LESLAMAGGFDSFE
+939 LEALAMAGAFDSFE
-953 NIHRSQYFGDTGD
+953 NIHRAQYFGDAGD
-966 GNSFIEALI
+966 GGTFIEMLI
-975 KYGNRIQSD
+975 KYGNRIQGER
-984 KQSSMASLFG
+984 QSTMASLFG
-994 GFQTIEVKLPT
+994 ELQTIEVKLPA

-1037 ALEIKS
+1037 ALEINS

-1052 MLNNEME
+1052 NLNNEME
-1059 TLKNRDLTFAGIVTE
+1059 SLKNRDLTFAGIVTE

-1085 FSSLIL
+1085 FSSLTL
-1091 TDYTDSYKLMFFGN
+1091 TDYADSYKIMFFGN
-1105 DFVSFGN
+1105 DFVNFGN
-1112 FCKKGLFLLV
+1112 FCKKGLFLLI

-1127 TKWMGGDQL
+1127 AKWQGGDQL
-1136 EFKASKIELLQEIA
+1136 EFKAGKIELLQELA
-1150 EKAESLRVAVNA
+1150 EKAESLKISVNT
-1162 EVLTADLIEE
+1162 ESLTPGFVEE
-1172 FDSTFSK
+1172 LDTKFAQ
-1179 SPGKTLLKF
+1179 SPGKTLIKF
-1188 SVYDQTTNI
+1188 SVFDQTTNI

-1209 LSSELKAYLQKN
+1209 LTGELKAYLQKN

>member
-1 MHHRETT
+1 MT
-8 FPFIQKVLTMVSFT
+8 SFT

-37 AVTDL
+37 AVVDL
-42 VKKAKKDGM
+42 VKKAKEDGM

-59 GNMFGIKEF
+59 GSMFGIKDF
-68 HETCKKFDIKPIL
+68 HQTCKKFGIKPIL

-95 DKSEKEDRSGDH
+95 DKNEKEDRSGDH

-120 LLKLVTLAN
+120 LLKLVTIAN
-129 TEGFYYKPRI
+129 TEGMYYKPRI
-139 DKNLLEKYSEG
+139 DKNLLEKHSEG

-160 EIPQCILKG
+160 EIPQHILKG
-169 DLPAAEEAIKWFQ
+169 DMNAAEEAIQWFKN
-182 SIFKDDFYLEVQ
+182 IFKDDFYLEIQ
-194 RHKTTELQLP
+194 RHKTAEAHLP
-204 TDVYESQV
+204 TEVYDSQL
-212 IVNKELIRLGEKF
+212 IVNKELVRLGKKYDI
-225 GVKVIATNDSHFTN
+225 KVIATNDSHFTN

-268 QEWLKTTAE
+268 QEWLKTTSE

-282 GDLPNA
+282 GDMPET
-288 LANTQDITEK
+288 LANTVEISDK
-298 IEFFELD
+298 IEFYELD
-305 SDPIMPEFPIP
+305 SNPIMPEFPIP
-316 KSFGTMEAYR
+316 PSFGTIEGY
-326 EKFSEEDMI
+326 KIQFPEEVLI
-335 EEFKNAPKK
+335 KEFNDIATRAGGYENAI
-344 SESYEHALR
+344 R
-353 VKFECDYLTYLVY
+353 VKFESDYLAHLVY
-366 EGASSRYGEVL
+366 KGAILRYGEEL
-377 DKEVKERIEF
+377 DSVTKERIEF
-387 ELDTIKSMGFP
+387 ELETIKTMGFP

-412 AMQVIVGPGRG
+412 EMNVIVGPGRG

-432 CTGITNVDPIKHDLL
+432 TTGITNVDPIKHDLL

-472 KVLDWVKEKY
+472 LVLNWVKEKY
-482 SRENVAHICT
+482 SRDNVAHICT

-505 SRVLKLPLAEAD
+505 SRVLKLPLSEAD

-532 KAYAENPLLEAEKKS
+532 KAYHENPALEAERKS
-547 ANPLIVK
+547 PNPLIIK

-568 FGVHACGIL
+568 YGVHACGIL
-577 IGREKLDN
+577 IGRDKLDN

-617 LGLKTLSIIKDC
+617 LGLKTLSIIKEC
-629 LENIHLSKKI
+629 LENIQLSKKI
-639 DLDIDK
+639 KVDIDK
-645 IPFDDKKTFELF
+645 IPFDDPKTFELF

-664 IFQFESP
+664 IFQFEST

-692 ALYRPGPMDYIPKY
+692 ALYRPGPMDYIPNY

-714 EIVYDHPIMEQFLS
+714 EIVYDHPIMEHYLA

-738 QVMLQSRALGLF
+738 QVMLQARALGLF

-759 KAMGKKNLPMMEKL
+759 KAMGKKDLPLMEKL
-773 KAKFIEGCKS
+773 KAKFTEGCKN
-783 NPLFLEGCKTVGKS
+783 NPEFMEGCKTIGKAV
-797 TDNLIDKIWK
+797 DPVIDKIWK
-807 DWEAFTQY
+807 DWEAFAQY

-871 VLGPD
+871 VMGPD

-881 SKFFVNK
+881 SNFFINK
-888 SGGLRFGLSA
+888 NGGLRFGLSA

-905 AVADIV
+905 AVADIIK
-911 NERDANGDFK
+911 ERDANGDFG
-921 SIFDFVERVN
+921 SIFNFVERVN

-939 LESLAMAGGFDSFE
+939 LEALAMAGAFDSFT
-953 NIHRSQYFGDTGD
+953 NIYRSQYFGEMSD
-966 GNSFIEALI
+966 GITFIEALI
-975 KYGNRIQSD
+975 KYGNRVQGD

-994 GFQTIEVKLPT
+994 EFQTIEVKVPS
-1005 IPNVPEWPKIV
+1005 IPMVPEWPKIM

-1037 ALEIKS
+1037 KAEIRS
-1043 FCTKDINLS
+1043 YCTKDVNLS
-1052 MLNNEME
+1052 SLNNEIE
-1059 TLKNRDLTFAGIVTE
+1059 TIKNRELTFVGIVTE
-1074 TQEGFTKNGKP
+1074 VQEGVTKNGKP
-1085 FSSLIL
+1085 FASLTL
-1091 TDYTDSYKLMFFGN
+1091 TDYSDSYKMMFFGN
-1105 DFVSFGN
+1105 DFVNFGN
-1112 FCKKGLFLLV
+1112 FCKKGLFLLI

-1127 TKWMGGDQL
+1127 PRWMGGDQL
-1136 EFKASKIELLQEIA
+1136 EFKASKIELLQELA
-1150 EKAESLRVAVNA
+1150 EKAESMRITIQAKD
-1162 EVLTADLIEE
+1162 LTQELVQELDL
-1172 FDSTFSK
+1172 K
-1179 SPGKTLLKF
+1179 LNQSPGKTLIKF
-1188 SVYDQTTNI
+1188 EVFDPTTNI
-1197 KLHLFSRTRRIG
+1197 KLYLFSRTRRAG
-1209 LSSELKAYLQKN
+1209 LSNELKAYLQKN
-1221 PDIVFTIN
+1221 PDIAFTIN